1 MRNPVLPL
9 LLAGLLLAGC
19 HPPDEAAAPPVVGVG
34 AYELRSTEITRSWRF
49 SARTRPAE
57 TVQIQARVQAEVAA
71 VTFER
76 GARVAAGDVLFRLD
90 DRTQRDQLRQAQA
103 QLAARSSALELA
115 ERNLARGLEVAD
127 RGFLSASDIDRLRDA
142 QAQASSAFEAAEAD
156 LEQARQNL
164 EYTVIQAPIAGR
176 AGDTSATVGN
186 IVGPGSGPL
195 VRVQVTDPIL
205 ARFQLTDR
213 EYQQLLH
220 QRPLGLVDTEQF
232 EIRLLL
238 DGDQPHPWPGA
249 LDFVDIEVDARTG
262 TAEVTARFPNPDET
276 LAPGLFTTV
285 EMETREVESRLL
297 VPNQAIGRNQL
308 GSFVMVVGPDGMV
321 SERSITL
328 ERQLRTAAVV
338 DAGLAPGERVIVE
351 GLQKARPGSRVEAI
365 AYDWDQDSG
374 VLAPTEM
381 LRP

>member
-9 LLAGLLLAGC
+9 LLSGLLLAAC
-19 HPPDEAAAPPVVGVG
+19 HSPDEVGAPPVVGVG
-34 AYELRSTEITRSWRF
+34 VYDVRAAEINRSWRF
-49 SARTRPAE
+49 SARLRPVE
-57 TVQIQARVQAEVAA
+57 TVQVQARVQAEVAA
-71 VTFER
+71 VAFAR
-76 GARVAAGDVLFRLD
+76 GARVDAGDVLFRLD

-103 QLAARSSALELA
+103 QQASRSSSLELA

-127 RGFLSASDIDRLRDA
+127 RGFLSAADLDRLRDA
-142 QAQASSAFEAAEAD
+142 QAQARSALEAAAAE

-164 EYTVIQAPIAGR
+164 EFTIIRAPISGR
-176 AGDTSATVGN
+176 AGDTAATVGN

-195 VRVQVTDPIL
+195 VRLQVTDPIL

-213 EYQQLLH
+213 EYQQLLQ
-220 QRPLGLVDTEQF
+220 QRPLGLDPGQI

-238 DGDQPHPWPGA
+238 EGDQRHPWPGMI
-249 LDFVDIEVDARTG
+249 DFVDIEVDARTG
-262 TAEVTARFPNPDET
+262 TAEITARFPNPDET

-285 EMETREVESRLL
+285 EMETREAESRLL

-308 GSFVMVVGPDGMV
+308 GSFVMVVGPDGTV
-321 SERSITL
+321 AERSITL

-338 DAGLAPGERVIVE
+338 EAGLAAGERVIVE
-351 GLQKARPGSRVEAI
+351 GLQKVRPGSRVEAI
-365 AYDWDQDSG
+365 TYDWDQASG
-374 VLAPTEM
+374 VLAPTEI